1 MTGELFQTFKEQLM
15 PIFLKLFQKTE
26 EEGMLPNTFNE
37 ASITLIQNQ
46 TRTGRKKGRDG
57 RREGG
62 WEGVR
67 KGGRERERKKERE
80 GGREEG
86 KKKL

>member
-1 MTGELFQTFKEQLM
+1 MGIVQAG
-15 PIFLKLFQKTE
+15 FLEKTPKLGLK
-26 EEGMLPNTFNE
+26 GRNE
-37 ASITLIQNQ
+37 AGNTA
-46 TRTGRKKGRDG
+46 K